1 MNKRAPCSPLSATTE
16 TGGSLTRQRARLQGQ
31 SDQDLIVLD
40 QGFPNFFVSRNILDL
55 KIVSRNK
62 T

>member
-31 SDQDLIVLD
+31 SDQDLIVLESIWIEILGWENLD
-40 QGFPNFFVSRNILDL
+40 QRAFFG
-55 KIVSRNK
+55 
-62 T
+62 